1 MTVKRATLDE
11 YSFAAEGMT
20 ATSCAAA
27 LRRVRSLAET
37 APAGRAFAAI
47 ATLTELSQKIQ
58 HRLEAS
64 DEALAADD
72 HDTATLEIARAV
84 VLMDNMAE
92 KAIPEVQTSI
102 PTMPAYLKRRR
113 VHFDL

>member
-1 MTVKRATLDE
+1 MTVKRAMLDE

-20 ATSCAAA
+20 GTSCAAA

-47 ATLTELSQKIQ
+47 ATLSDFSHKIED
-58 HRLEAS
+58 RLEVA
-64 DEALAADD
+64 DEALASGDEDSA
-72 HDTATLEIARAV
+72 ALELARAV
-84 VLMDNMAE
+84 VLMDKMAVTASP
-92 KAIPEVQTSI
+92 KAEAPV
-102 PTMPAYLKRRR
+102 PTPSYLKRRR